1 MSAPLAEIDPAPQA
15 SGAAAGAV
23 GAVRPGGRTP
33 RRPRRGVA
41 ALRRSVSPLALLVL
55 WQTASA
61 TGVLPA
67 DRLAPPLQILRA
79 MGQEWEKGT
88 LQAATGVS
96 LRRVVLGFLVGAA
109 VALVLAAVAG
119 MSRVGEDVVDPPMQ
133 MLRTV
138 PHLGLLPLLVLWLGI
153 DEAPKITLIA
163 LGVAFPLYVNTVAGI
178 RGVDA
183 TYLDAARAMRLS
195 WAARLRHVIVPGAL
209 PSVLVGLRLSLGV
222 AWLSLIVAE
231 QINATSGIGYLVSD
245 AASFGRTD
253 VVVGGLLI
261 YSLLGLGTD
270 ALVRSIER
278 KALAW
283 RHG

>member
-1 MSAPLAEIDPAPQA
+1 
-15 SGAAAGAV
+15 
-23 GAVRPGGRTP
+23 
-33 RRPRRGVA
+33 
-41 ALRRSVSPLALLVL
+41 
-55 WQTASA
+55 
-61 TGVLPA
+61 
-67 DRLAPPLQILRA
+67 

-119 MSRVGEDVVDPPMQ
+119 CRASA
-133 MLRTV
+133 RTSSTRRCRCCARC
-138 PHLGLLPLLVLWLGI
+138 PTSGSCRCWCCGSAST
-153 DEAPKITLIA
+153 APKITLIA

-222 AWLSLIVAE
+222 AGS
-231 QINATSGIGYLVSD
+231 
-245 AASFGRTD
+245 R
-253 VVVGGLLI
+253 
-261 YSLLGLGTD
+261 
-270 ALVRSIER
+270 
-278 KALAW
+278 
-283 RHG
+283 